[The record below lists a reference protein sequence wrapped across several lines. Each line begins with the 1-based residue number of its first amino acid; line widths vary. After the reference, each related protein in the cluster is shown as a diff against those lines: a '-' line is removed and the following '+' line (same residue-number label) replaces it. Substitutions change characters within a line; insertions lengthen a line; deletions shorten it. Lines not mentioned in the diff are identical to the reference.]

1 VFPSSQWDP
10 SHPGHVHG
18 AIAGQHTS
26 LGLLD
31 LGNITGILLNEPWYR
46 FSSLLHIIAC
56 DSTPGKP
63 LLHRWGSKVL
73 PSEEHRRHRWRFPW
87 AHQGKQSMERRW
99 SSNSLGIVHEMSDC
113 EHSAVLGGCC
123 CSVTQSCLTLC
134 NPMDCSTPGFPVHHQ
149 LPEPAQTHV
158 HLVSYAT
165 NHLILCCP
173 FLLLPSIFPSIRV
186 FFSELALHIWWPKY
200 WSFSISPSNKYSR
213 LTSFNIDWWNYGKLS
228 VLNRVSLS
236 T

>member
-1 VFPSSQWDP
+1 MFPSSQWDP

-31 LGNITGILLNEPWYR
+31 LGNIRGRLLNEPWYR
-46 FSSLLHIIAC
+46 LASQLHIIAG
-56 DSTPGKP
+56 DSPPGKP

-134 NPMDCSTPGFPVHHQ
+134 NPMDCSTPGFPVLHY
-149 LPEPAQTHV
+149 LPEFAQTLICWV
-158 HLVSYAT
+158 HSPLTCSQIFT
-165 NHLILCCP
+165 
-173 FLLLPSIFPSIRV
+173 SICQLKKGKV
-186 FFSELALHIWWPKY
+186 FYYWNRKMIKWP
-200 WSFSISPSNKYSR
+200 
-213 LTSFNIDWWNYGKLS
+213 
-228 VLNRVSLS
+228 
-236 T
+236 